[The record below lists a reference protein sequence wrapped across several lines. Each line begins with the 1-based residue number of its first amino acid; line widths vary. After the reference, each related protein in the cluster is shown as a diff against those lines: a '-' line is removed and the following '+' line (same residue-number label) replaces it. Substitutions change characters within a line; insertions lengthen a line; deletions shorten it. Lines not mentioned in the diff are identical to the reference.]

1 MNAYLL
7 GILAVAIFVCWLVVA
22 IKILQIR
29 AYLTLLTLS
38 SILIY
43 LLITS
48 VVYVANI
55 DLLFWSFT
63 AIYWFLVM
71 TYFFVFFGF
80 LKSISVRTLL
90 NLLRVRDNTLDY
102 KFIYEEYVVKDSY
115 TKRIEILLKRDTV
128 FMEQGKLLLTKKGK
142 RFISL
147 YAKVQKIFMIEQSG

>member
-142 RFISL
+142 KFISL